1 MISLCFAF
9 YVLLHWILRAIDCK
23 QYSSY
28 YSFMI
33 KSKSVKRQ
41 VFRDFLVHHF
51 CFHQITSEAHSENP
65 VKHHCYIGMK
75 IYTFFYFSGTFPA
88 SEYLFSAPRRLLI
101 LVVLP
106 HFRISFEHSSR
117 NLPRFFDDALLTV
130 LLPPPSTWAASSNF
144 YDLRLSRVLAQ
155 RV

>member
-9 YVLLHWILRAIDCK
+9 YVLQHWILRAIDRK

-65 VKHHCYIGMK
+65 VKHHYYIGMK
-75 IYTFFYFSGTFPA
+75 IYTFFILAVLSPLLSIFSALLEGSLFWSYFPT
-88 SEYLFSAPRRLLI
+88 SEYLLSTPRGLL
-101 LVVLP
+101 
-106 HFRISFEHSSR
+106 EDSSMT
-117 NLPRFFDDALLTV
+117 LF
-130 LLPPPSTWAASSNF
+130 
-144 YDLRLSRVLAQ
+144 
-155 RV
+155 